1 MRKCLSVI
9 VLEKPQLNSPYHY
22 LVKDVYARNITAFRT
37 REGFE
42 RYLQQT
48 GLSVGV
54 QVHESNTLERGKVEV
69 YRLQGEYQERYFWK
83 LEEVPAGATPFRG
96 LVNGAYVTCYYAD
109 VGGVRTIF
117 MPNPNA
123 KNVYDPLPLE
133 RHIEYSR
140 NR

>member
-42 RYLQQT
+42 HYLQQT
-48 GLSVGV
+48 GLSVGD

-69 YRLQGEYQERYFWK
+69 YHLQGEYQERCFWTP
-83 LEEVPAGATPFRG
+83 EEVPGGATPFRG

-117 MPNPNA
+117 TPNPNA

-133 RHIEYSR
+133 RHIESSR